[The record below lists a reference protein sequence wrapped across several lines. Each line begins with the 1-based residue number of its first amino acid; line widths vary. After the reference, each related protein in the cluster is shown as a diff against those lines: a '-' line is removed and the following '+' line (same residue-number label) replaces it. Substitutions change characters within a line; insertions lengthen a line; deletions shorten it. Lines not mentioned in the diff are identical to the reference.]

1 MGLGNDEGGSST
13 RECLCSRVRLPYPQP
28 TFELPADDLNRN
40 ARQKQFNILKPFLPR
55 YFSSEWSHSQFRLP
69 APALPP
75 SRLPFSHSST
85 SPEGPGGRST
95 PTVEDDV
102 CRCAWIDYEV
112 STTKS
117 TKGKERLVPPE
128 SRVEAQIIALTNSG
142 GWYRISLGPGD
153 RSSGDSFGLGK
164 DSTSDCRLEEYR
176 RFGGDKDGW

>member
-1 MGLGNDEGGSST
+1 MS
-13 RECLCSRVRLPYPQP
+13 
-28 TFELPADDLNRN
+28 RN
-40 ARQKQFNILKPFLPR
+40 ARQKQFNILKPFLPK

-69 APALPP
+69 APAPPP

-85 SPEGPGGRST
+85 VAEGLGGRST

-102 CRCAWIDYEV
+102 CRCAWIEYEV
-112 STTKS
+112 EVPPTT
-117 TKGKERLVPPE
+117 TAKGKD
-128 SRVEAQIIALTNSG
+128 RVGAPVTRIEAQIIALTNSG

-153 RSSGDSFGLGK
+153 RGGDSFGLGR